1 MIYRWF
7 SYQTLWCSGS
17 FPSIPHISHIFRILS
32 PCLPHIS
39 LYFLYLSMFPTYFS
53 SQTGAVLQVVQR
65 VWPWA
70 CCRTTSTARHH
81 GWDLLFKRHGF
92 WHFGINN
99 VNMFFCFPFLFCLD
113 LLKIGN
119 IGKPIKSRAGFQ
131 PRFLQVDAGRGR
143 LRLPVPWLGEW
154 LGHFWRCW
162 LDPKFFMV
170 NFLITF
176 FSLKLTLWLHP
187 LCRRRCSPLS
197 TPDAILNAFH
207 SARQSNLGHKSTI
220 VCVSGSQKLSG
231 LSRREKTPR
240 VLLWLQGL
248 DFELIYPLRFICTV
262 YMYI

>member
-1 MIYRWF
+1 MF
-7 SYQTLWCSGS
+7 S
-17 FPSIPHISHIFRILS
+17 
-32 PCLPHIS
+32 HIS

-53 SQTGAVLQVVQR
+53 SQTGAVLQVVPR

-70 CCRTTSTARHH
+70 CCRTTSMARHH

-92 WHFGINN
+92 WNFGINN
-99 VNMFFCFPFLFCLD
+99 VNMFFCFPYLFCLD

-162 LDPKFFMV
+162 LDPNFFMV

-176 FSLKLTLWLHP
+176 FFRWNSLCGFIPYVDAGVRPSPRPTPSWTPSIRRASPTSDTRAPSSACPAPKSFLGFRGGKKHRGYFCD
-187 LCRRRCSPLS
+187 CRVL
-197 TPDAILNAFH
+197 ILNWSIH
-207 SARQSNLGHKSTI
+207 WDLYVQ
-220 VCVSGSQKLSG
+220 C
-231 LSRREKTPR
+231 
-240 VLLWLQGL
+240 
-248 DFELIYPLRFICTV
+248 IYI
-262 YMYI
+262 YMYSIYIYTVCI

>member
-1 MIYRWF
+1 
-7 SYQTLWCSGS
+7 
-17 FPSIPHISHIFRILS
+17 
-32 PCLPHIS
+32 
-39 LYFLYLSMFPTYFS
+39 MFPTYFS

-176 FSLKLTLWLHP
+176 FFAETHCVASSPMSTQVFAPLHA
-187 LCRRRCSPLS
+187 RRHPERLPFGAPVQPRTQEHHRLRVRLPKAFWAFEEGKNTEGTFVIAGSWFWIDLS
-197 TPDAILNAFH
+197 IE
-207 SARQSNLGHKSTI
+207 I
-220 VCVSGSQKLSG
+220 
-231 LSRREKTPR
+231 
-240 VLLWLQGL
+240 
-248 DFELIYPLRFICTV
+248 
-262 YMYI
+262 YMYSIYVYIIYIYSMYIIYMHYIILLYYTYTGGWCFHWYALQCILVFD